1 MLFSSVW
8 FLIYCMAESSD
19 IEQRI
24 SKSSTSRL
32 RSTLVRSGVD
42 EQKVTQMDRAELKD
56 MAAQVETAKRDLE
69 VAQQA
74 ELPDQDDVFEKGST
88 RPPKSSSSSVSNS
101 QEFEMRKLELEM
113 EMRKLELQAQM
124 RDRELEAQTRDKDR
138 DFERERGKLGK

>member
-1 MLFSSVW
+1 
-8 FLIYCMAESSD
+8 MAESSD

-56 MAAQVETAKRDLE
+56 MAAQVETAKRHLE

-74 ELPDQDDVFEKGST
+74 ELPDHDDVFEKGST

-113 EMRKLELQAQM
+113 EMRKLEL
-124 RDRELEAQTRDKDR
+124 EAQTRDKDR
-138 DFERERGKLGK
+138 DFEREREARQADIRRL